1 MSHTRGPK
9 IQHNHSSYGF
19 RAVETL
25 ELASPINPT
34 DSLDRR
40 KGLKLSPAE
49 HDRLLAQR
57 VAIMNAMF
65 YSGSAYPDH
74 VRRDALSE
82 LKRIDARLGFS
93 FEHDRELARLD
104 WRIAHPEAARL
115 QDAIDEGK
123 AALTFLDNF
132 RSGRQSAA
140 RTSWYTPRRVQLLA
154 KAGVLVKRGSQW
166 AIDHASAD
174 HGVGHLQAW
183 LQELERRRGA
193 LPEGIM

>member
-1 MSHTRGPK
+1 VIKTSRP
-9 IQHNHSSYGF
+9 
-19 RAVETL
+19 TL
-25 ELASPINPT
+25 TICGLTLPMT
-34 DSLDRR
+34 DDEIARCKR
-40 KGLKLSPAE
+40 QKLSPAE
-49 HDRLLAQR
+49 YGGLMTRRA
-57 VAIMNAMF
+57 AIMDAMF
-65 YSGSAYPDH
+65 YSGVSYPEQ
-74 VRRDALSE
+74 VRRDALYR
-82 LKRIDARLGFS
+82 LKSLDARLGFP

-132 RSGRQSAA
+132 RSGRQPAA
-140 RTSWYTPRRVQLLA
+140 RTSWYSPCRVQLLA